1 MEILTRTELKLRFN
15 EILEKISAGAIFIYP
30 TDTIYG
36 IGCNALNKKS
46 VEKIRQLKERP
57 DNPLSVWVP
66 SKEWI
71 KGNCE
76 VTKDLKE
83 KIAQLPGPVTLVLKL
98 KNKKAVADNVNLD
111 LKTLGIRIP
120 NHWFHEIVQELNLP
134 VITTSAN
141 KAGQP
146 FMTSIED
153 LDPDIQEGIEF
164 MIYEGPKEGK
174 PSKIV
179 NLVEGK
185 VKQR

>member
-15 EILEKISAGAIFIYP
+15 EILEKIAKGAVFIYP

-57 DNPLSVWVP
+57 NSPLSVWVP
-66 SKEWI
+66 SKDWI
-71 KGNCE
+71 EDNCE

-83 KIAQLPGPVTLVLKL
+83 PLTQLPGPVTIILRL
-98 KNKKAVADNVNLD
+98 KNKKAVADNVNLG
-111 LKTLGIRIP
+111 LKTIGARVP
-120 NHWFHEIVQELNLP
+120 NHWFDEVVKKLDLPIV
-134 VITTSAN
+134 TTSAN

-185 VKQR
+185 VTKR